1 MRARFAT
8 AVVLA
13 ILPVLTAC
21 QDQQQE
27 PAGTAP
33 PAPEVRHDT
42 EQLAQTFPALGTPVA
57 ASWITWDNTGS
68 GSETSRLRLNWI
80 DAVVQVTPA
89 TMEVLV
95 TEHESEE
102 SEHRPAVQKVL
113 EPDVPPGPF
122 LTGIELNIAFG
133 GDRRS
138 TRVFLD
144 PPRDTVVLQSSLA
157 G

>member
-1 MRARFAT
+1 
-8 AVVLA
+8 
-13 ILPVLTAC
+13 
-21 QDQQQE
+21 
-27 PAGTAP
+27 
-33 PAPEVRHDT
+33 
-42 EQLAQTFPALGTPVA
+42 GTPVA
-57 ASWITWDNTGS
+57 ASWITWDNNRT
-68 GSETSRLRLNWI
+68 GSETSRLKLNWI

-102 SEHRPAVQKVL
+102 SGRRPAVQKVL
-113 EPDVPPGPF
+113 EPELPPGPF
-122 LTGIELNIAFG
+122 LTGVELNIAFG

-144 PPRDTVVLQSSLA
+144 PPRNTVVLQSSLA

>member
-1 MRARFAT
+1 M
-8 AVVLA
+8 
-13 ILPVLTAC
+13 
-21 QDQQQE
+21 
-27 PAGTAP
+27 
-33 PAPEVRHDT
+33 
-42 EQLAQTFPALGTPVA
+42 A
-57 ASWITWDNTGS
+57 ASWITWDNNRT
-68 GSETSRLRLNWI
+68 GSETSRLKLNWI

-95 TEHESEE
+95 AEHESEDVG
-102 SEHRPAVQKVL
+102 HRPAVQKVL
-113 EPDVPPGPF
+113 EPELPPGPF
-122 LTGIELNIAFG
+122 LTGVELHIAFG